1 MGYTWLVYL
10 RWWETGSI
18 VVFQLGCDGGA
29 GAAVVV
35 GAGGTTVAA
44 ISRGLGNSS
53 STCSLAPRVAIPTEV

>member
-1 MGYTWLVYL
+1 
-10 RWWETGSI
+10 
-18 VVFQLGCDGGA
+18 LGCDGGA